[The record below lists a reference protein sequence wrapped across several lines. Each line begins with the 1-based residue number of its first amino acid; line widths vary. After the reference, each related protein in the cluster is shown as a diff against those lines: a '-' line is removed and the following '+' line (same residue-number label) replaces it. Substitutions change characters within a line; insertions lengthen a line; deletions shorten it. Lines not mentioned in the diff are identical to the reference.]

1 MTLTASPALAA
12 DRHTRT
18 NPAWQVLAEWLK
30 IRTTSAWRWFL
41 LALVLLTGQALA
53 RNGVTHHY
61 ELHPPLDRMA
71 AADRAQAISRAA
83 EAHTY
88 AGHVA
93 ISSDMMTSGQF
104 AGGLLTMLLAILVV
118 TGETTHRTAI
128 ATYLVNPHA
137 ERVLAA
143 KLGAMA
149 GVAGLFWAT
158 TTIIDT
164 ITNAIYIRGEGFN
177 VAGSDPVIV
186 RSVLLNLLAY
196 VMWAAFGV
204 GLASLLRG
212 QTLAVVIGTA
222 IYFAGTAAAALLANL
237 AYQLY
242 PHSWVLGAPVVA
254 PAVAAQVMV
263 NPGRVFEHAPPQ
275 WAGLVV
281 MAAYTVVLTLAGVL
295 IARRRDVG

>member
-1 MTLTASPALAA
+1 MTLVASPALAT

-18 NPAWQVLAEWLK
+18 MLVWQVLAELLK

-41 LALVLLTGQALA
+41 LALVLLTGQALV

-61 ELHPPLDRMA
+61 ELHPPLDRMN
-71 AADRAQAISRAA
+71 AADQAHAISQAA
-83 EAHTY
+83 YAHTY
-88 AGHVA
+88 AGHAA
-93 ISSDMMTSGQF
+93 ISGDMMTSGQF

-118 TGETTHRTAI
+118 TGETTHRTAT
-128 ATYLVNPHA
+128 ATYLVNPHLG
-137 ERVLAA
+137 RVLVA
-143 KLGAMA
+143 KLVAMA
-149 GVAGLFWAT
+149 GVAAVFWAT
-158 TTIIDT
+158 TTVIDT
-164 ITNAIYIRGEGFN
+164 ITNAIYIRSEGFN

-196 VMWAAFGV
+196 VMWAGFGI

-212 QTLAVVIGTA
+212 QTIAVVTGMA
-222 IYFAGTAAAALLANL
+222 VYFAGIAVAALLANL

-242 PHSWVLGAPVVA
+242 PHGWVLGAPVIA

-281 MAAYTVVLTLAGVL
+281 MAAYTLLLTLTGAL
-295 IARRRDVG
+295 IARRRDIG

>member
-1 MTLTASPALAA
+1 MTLVTSPALAA

-18 NPAWQVLAEWLK
+18 SPVWQVRAELLK

-41 LALVLLTGQALA
+41 LALILLTGQALA

-61 ELHPPLDRMA
+61 ELHPPMDRLN
-71 AADRAQAISRAA
+71 AADRAQALGQAA
-83 EAHTY
+83 QAHTY

-93 ISSDMMTSGQF
+93 ISGDMMTSGQF

-118 TGETTHRTAI
+118 TGETTHRTATS
-128 ATYLVNPHA
+128 TYLVNPHV
-137 ERVLAA
+137 ERILAA
-143 KLGAMA
+143 KLGAMV

-186 RSVLLNLLAY
+186 RAVLLNLLAY

-204 GLASLLRG
+204 GLASLLRS
-212 QTLAVVIGTA
+212 QTVAVVVGMA
-222 IYFAGTAAAALLANL
+222 VYFGGIAVAALLANL
-237 AYQLY
+237 AHQLY
-242 PHSWVLGAPVVA
+242 PHDWVLGAPIVA

-281 MAAYTVVLTLAGVL
+281 MAAYTVIFAVVGVL
-295 IARRRDVG
+295 IARRRDIG